1 MQTMKLNDEVN
12 QYAEE
17 NKNLKKKII
26 DLEVGNTNL
35 KTIAYSIWYL
45 MFRLLKEI
53 TKIKE
58 LKKSNCSLNE
68 N

>member
-1 MQTMKLNDEVN
+1 MQTMKLNNEVN

-17 NKNLKKKII
+17 NKHLKKKII
-26 DLEVGNTNL
+26 DLEVENNNY

-53 TKIKE
+53 TKITE